1 MNVPAPHEGTAVLA
15 ERLLTGDITVL
26 GQVADSSNV
35 VVVVEVDG
43 VRAVHKPVAGEKPLW
58 DFTHGNLAQRERA
71 TYLVSEALGWGLV
84 PATVLRDG
92 PWGPGSF
99 QVWVE
104 DTDGERFVDVV
115 PSGAVLPG
123 WIAVLSGEDQTGAP
137 VDVVH
142 RDVAGLRRLALLDA
156 VVNNSDRKGGHVLS
170 DGGDSPLGIDHG
182 LTFHADPK
190 LRTVLWGWA
199 GRELLDDERAA
210 LSALQAHLEDATS
223 ALSTELVS
231 LLSVDEMA
239 ATRARV
245 AELLRAEAFPVPDGR
260 WPAVPWPPF

>member
-1 MNVPAPHEGTAVLA
+1 MSDPAPHEGTADLA
-15 ERLLTGDITVL
+15 ERLLTGDITVV

-35 VVVVEVDG
+35 VVVVEAGG

-58 DFTHGNLAQRERA
+58 DFTDGNLAQRERA

-84 PATVLRDG
+84 PLTVLRDG

-99 QVWVE
+99 QVWVQ
-104 DTDGERFVDVV
+104 DTDDERFVDAV
-115 PSGAVLPG
+115 PSGKVPPG
-123 WIAVLSGEDQTGAP
+123 WIAVLSGEDPTGAP

-142 RDVAGLRRLALLDA
+142 RDVPGLRRLALLDA
-156 VVNNSDRKGGHVLS
+156 VVNNSDRKGGHVLR
-170 DGGDSPLGIDHG
+170 GGQDLPLGIDHG

-199 GRELLDDERAA
+199 GQEMLGHER
-210 LSALQAHLEDATS
+210 SALTDLLAQLEDATS
-223 ALSTELVS
+223 TLATELES
-231 LLSVDEMA
+231 LLTVAEID

-245 AELLRAEAFPVPDGR
+245 AELLRTGEFPEPDGR